1 MSKDPRKDRAE
12 STRGGA
18 REGAGRKAQTGDG
31 GPLRRCTATLD
42 ETSIA
47 LLTAYGD
54 GELSEG
60 IRRAARVA
68 PNLKL
73 TEQTNGETMTE
84 LSYQSAITLRTKV
97 AALLADMPKD
107 ANKCKIRP
115 LAMRGMWR
123 GKDAW
128 LAGYE
133 WSRIGS
139 SMSSGRVYE
148 KVMGHGPTPDAALEM
163 MASKIVPRQVGT

>member
-1 MSKDPRKDRAE
+1 MPKIDQDDAPEPR
-12 STRGGA
+12 RGGA
-18 REGAGRKAQTGDG
+18 RNGAGRKAQTGDG
-31 GPLRRCTATLD
+31 GPLRRCTTTLD

-47 LLTAYGD
+47 LLTDYGD

-60 IRRAARVA
+60 IRRAARAV
-68 PNLKL
+68 PNLKM
-73 TEQTNGETMTE
+73 TEQTKGKIMTT
-84 LSYQSAITLRTKV
+84 LSRQSAITLRAKV

-115 LAMRGMWR
+115 LAMFGMWR

-148 KVMGHGPTPDAALEM
+148 KVMGYGPTPEAAIEM
-163 MASKIVPRQVGT
+163 MESKIVPR